1 MAQIQRNQ
9 PLYEQLMW
17 RIKAQVASGVLI
29 VGEKLPSVREMA
41 LIEGLNPN
49 TVAKAYRALESQNVI
64 ETVTGR
70 GTFIRANDDFA
81 ADEQLIASL
90 QQQLGEVVIEAK
102 RASISVQELHQWLDS
117 CYSGEASLPR
127 RMHDTSH

>member
-17 RIKAQVASGVLI
+17 RIKSQVAAGVLS

-49 TVAKAYRALESQNVI
+49 TVAKAYKALESKNVI
-64 ETVTGR
+64 ETVAGK
-70 GTFIRANDDFA
+70 GTFVRENDGVIADDRFIANV
-81 ADEQLIASL
+81 

-102 RASISVQELHQWLDS
+102 RAGISSDILHQWID
-117 CYSGEASLPR
+117 ASYGKDVKASKEER
-127 RMHDTSH
+127 

>member
-127 RMHDTSH
+127 RMHATSH

>member
-29 VGEKLPSVREMA
+29 IGEKLPSVREMA

-49 TVAKAYRALESQNVI
+49 TVAR
-64 ETVTGR
+64 
-70 GTFIRANDDFA
+70 
-81 ADEQLIASL
+81 
-90 QQQLGEVVIEAK
+90 
-102 RASISVQELHQWLDS
+102 
-117 CYSGEASLPR
+117 
-127 RMHDTSH
+127 

>member
-17 RIKAQVASGVLI
+17 RIKSQVAAGVLS

-49 TVAKAYRALESQNVI
+49 TVAKAYKALESQNVI
-64 ETVTGR
+64 ETVAGK
-70 GTFIRANDDFA
+70 GTFVRENDGVIADDRFIANV
-81 ADEQLIASL
+81 

-102 RASISVQELHQWLDS
+102 RAGISSDILHQWI
-117 CYSGEASLPR
+117 
-127 RMHDTSH
+127 DTSYGKDVKASKEER

>member
-29 VGEKLPSVREMA
+29 IGEKLPSVREMA

-49 TVAKAYRALESQNVI
+49 TVAKAYRALENQNVI
-64 ETVTGR
+64 ETVTGK
-70 GTFIRANDDFA
+70 GTFIRANDEFT
-81 ADEQLIASL
+81 ADEQLIAIL
-90 QQQLGEVVIEAK
+90 QEQLGEVVIEAK

-117 CYSGEASLPR
+117 CYSGKPHSPR
-127 RMHDTSH
+127 RMHDISH

>member
-29 VGEKLPSVREMA
+29 IGEKLPSVREMA

-49 TVAKAYRALESQNVI
+49 TVAKAYRALENQNVI

-70 GTFIRANDDFA
+70 GTFIRANDEFA
-81 ADEQLIASL
+81 ADEQLIAIL
-90 QQQLGEVVIEAK
+90 QEQLGEVVIEAK

-117 CYSGEASLPR
+117 CYSGKPHSPR
-127 RMHDTSH
+127 RMHGISH

>member
-17 RIKAQVASGVLI
+17 RIKSQVAAGVLS

-49 TVAKAYRALESQNVI
+49 TVAKAYKALESQNVI
-64 ETVTGR
+64 ETVAGK
-70 GTFIRANDDFA
+70 GTFVRENDGVIADDRFIANV
-81 ADEQLIASL
+81 

-102 RASISVQELHQWLDS
+102 RAGICSDILHQWID
-117 CYSGEASLPR
+117 ASYGKDVKASKEER
-127 RMHDTSH
+127 

>member
-17 RIKAQVASGVLI
+17 RIKSQVAAGVLS

-49 TVAKAYRALESQNVI
+49 TVAKAYKALESQNVI
-64 ETVTGR
+64 ETVAGK
-70 GTFIRANDDFA
+70 GTFVRENSGVIADDRFIANV
-81 ADEQLIASL
+81 

-102 RASISVQELHQWLDS
+102 RAGISSDILHQWID
-117 CYSGEASLPR
+117 ASYGKDVKASKEER
-127 RMHDTSH
+127 

>member
-17 RIKAQVASGVLI
+17 RIKSQVAAGVLS

-49 TVAKAYRALESQNVI
+49 TVAKAYKALESQNVI
-64 ETVTGR
+64 ETVAGK
-70 GTFIRANDDFA
+70 GTFVRENDGVIADDRFIANV
-81 ADEQLIASL
+81 

-102 RASISVQELHQWLDS
+102 RAGISSDILHQWID
-117 CYSGEASLPR
+117 ASYGKDVKASKEER
-127 RMHDTSH
+127 

>member
-17 RIKAQVASGVLI
+17 RIKSQVAAGVLS

-49 TVAKAYRALESQNVI
+49 TVAKAYKALESQNVI
-64 ETVTGR
+64 ETVAGK
-70 GTFIRANDDFA
+70 GTFVRENDGVIADDRFIANV
-81 ADEQLIASL
+81 

-102 RASISVQELHQWLDS
+102 RAGISSDILHQWID
-117 CYSGEASLPR
+117 ASYGIDVKASKEER
-127 RMHDTSH
+127 

>member
-17 RIKAQVASGVLI
+17 RIKSQVAAGVLS

-49 TVAKAYRALESQNVI
+49 TVAKAYKALESQNVI
-64 ETVTGR
+64 ETVAGK
-70 GTFIRANDDFA
+70 GTFVRENDGVIADDRFIANV
-81 ADEQLIASL
+81 
-90 QQQLGEVVIEAK
+90 QQQLGEVGIEAK
-102 RASISVQELHQWLDS
+102 RAGISSDILHQWID
-117 CYSGEASLPR
+117 ASYGKDVKASKEER
-127 RMHDTSH
+127 

>member
-17 RIKAQVASGVLI
+17 RIKSQVAADVLS

-49 TVAKAYRALESQNVI
+49 KVAKAYKALESQNVI
-64 ETVTGR
+64 ETVAGK
-70 GTFIRANDDFA
+70 GTFVRENDGVIADDRFIANV
-81 ADEQLIASL
+81 

-102 RASISVQELHQWLDS
+102 RAGISSDILHQWID
-117 CYSGEASLPR
+117 ASYGKDVKASKEER
-127 RMHDTSH
+127 

>member
-17 RIKAQVASGVLI
+17 RIKSQVAAGVLS

-49 TVAKAYRALESQNVI
+49 TVAKAYKALESQNVI
-64 ETVTGR
+64 ETVAGK
-70 GTFIRANDDFA
+70 GTFVRENDDVI
-81 ADEQLIASL
+81 ADDRFIANV

-102 RASISVQELHQWLDS
+102 RAGISSDILHQWID
-117 CYSGEASLPR
+117 ASYGKDVKASKEER
-127 RMHDTSH
+127 

>member
-29 VGEKLPSVREMA
+29 IGEKLPSVREMA

-49 TVAKAYRALESQNVI
+49 TVAKAYRALENQNVI

-70 GTFIRANDDFA
+70 GTFIRANDEFT

-90 QQQLGEVVIEAK
+90 QEQLGEVVIEAK

-117 CYSGEASLPR
+117 CYSGKLDSPR
-127 RMHDTSH
+127 RMHDISH